1 MFDMRNYIVTGVI
14 LCIVLVLGVY
24 YVFRPSFT
32 PTPAV
37 QEVSMKL
44 TSSAFEHN
52 QKIPT
57 LYTCDGGNI
66 HPPLAILGVPEGA
79 KSLALIVDDPDAPG
93 GTFTHWVIWNIHPDT
108 TTITEGAVL
117 EKSQEGTNS
126 AGQIGFYPPCPPS
139 GQHRYFF
146 TLYALD
152 AKLGLD
158 GKATKTDVEKAIAG
172 HVMAQSLL
180 VGVYSR

>member
-1 MFDMRNYIVTGVI
+1 MRKFIITGGI
-14 LCIVLVLGVY
+14 LLIVLGFGVY

-32 PTPAV
+32 PAPTV
-37 QEVSMKL
+37 QEAGMKL

-52 QKIPT
+52 QKIPV

-66 HPPLAILGVPEGA
+66 HPPLAVAGVPEGA
-79 KSLALIVDDPDAPG
+79 KSLTLIVDDPDAPG

-108 TTITEGAVL
+108 AMIADAAVPN
-117 EKSQEGTNS
+117 ESQEGTNS
-126 AGQIGFYPPCPPS
+126 AGQTGFFPPCPPS

-158 GKATKTDVEKAIAG
+158 GKATKADVENAMRG
-172 HVMAQSLL
+172 HVIAQSLL